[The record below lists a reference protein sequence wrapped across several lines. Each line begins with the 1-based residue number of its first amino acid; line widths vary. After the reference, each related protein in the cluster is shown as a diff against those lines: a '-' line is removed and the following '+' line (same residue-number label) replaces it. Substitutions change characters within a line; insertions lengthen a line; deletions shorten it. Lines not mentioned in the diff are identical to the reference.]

1 LVTIHLTVTG
11 QGDFSGEGLEGQRM
25 ISKGAAFAYSSPVG
39 EWNMTYAESDK
50 RLGEAILFI
59 CQKSADDEHFG
70 AVKLNKILFYSDFF
84 AYARWAETITGADY
98 WHLDEGPAPR
108 RLVQVREKLVKA
120 NALAI
125 QQVERPLGLIQHRP
139 IQLRRPDRSLFND
152 NQLVLI
158 EEVIAENRN
167 LTATQIANK
176 SHLEWG
182 WRLTKDK
189 EKIEL
194 NTIFLSPEP
203 LSDVEQKRAMA
214 MLEASAA

>member
-1 LVTIHLTVTG
+1 
-11 QGDFSGEGLEGQRM
+11 
-25 ISKGAAFAYSSPVG
+25 
-39 EWNMTYAESDK
+39 MTYAESDE
-50 RLGEAILFI
+50 RLGELILFI
-59 CQKSADDEHFG
+59 CQKSVDDEHFG

-108 RLVQVREKLVKA
+108 RLVQVRKKLIKSE
-120 NALAI
+120 ALAI
-125 QQVERPLGLIQHRP
+125 QQVDLPLGFVQHRP
-139 IQLRRPDRSLFND
+139 IHLRRPNLSLFSYD
-152 NQLVLI
+152 QIALT

-182 WRLTKDK
+182 WRLTRDK

-194 NTIFLSPEP
+194 NTIFLSPDP
-203 LSDVEQKRAMA
+203 LTDIEQKRALA